1 MKSIRQNKRPALK
14 WAIGQVLCLSLICL
28 LTISSVFLLFASPV
42 QAAIFIISSPLM
54 SQGQVGV
61 PYYAVLTATGDNPPF
76 IWSTPSPMPPG
87 LTLATSGVVSGM
99 PTMAGTFNF
108 NGVVTDSI
116 AATTSQTFVIT
127 ITQPPLSFLTTTLA
141 MAKEGESYS
150 ATMAV
155 SGGTTPY
162 TFVVI
167 SGTLPTGLLMN
178 ASNGYISGV
187 PDKGTA
193 GS

>member
-1 MKSIRQNKRPALK
+1 MKPIRQNKRPALK
-14 WAIGQVLCLSLICL
+14 WAIGQGLCLALICL
-28 LTISSVFLLFASPV
+28 LILPSAFLLLASPV
-42 QAAIFIISSPLM
+42 QAALFIITSPLL

-76 IWSTPSPMPPG
+76 TWSTPSPMPPG
-87 LTLATSGVVSGM
+87 LGLAASGVVSGT

-108 NGVVTDSI
+108 MGVVTDSM

-127 ITQPPLSFLTTTLA
+127 ITQPPVRFLTTTLA

-155 SGGTTPY
+155 R
-162 TFVVI
+162 
-167 SGTLPTGLLMN
+167 
-178 ASNGYISGV
+178 
-187 PDKGTA
+187 
-193 GS
+193 